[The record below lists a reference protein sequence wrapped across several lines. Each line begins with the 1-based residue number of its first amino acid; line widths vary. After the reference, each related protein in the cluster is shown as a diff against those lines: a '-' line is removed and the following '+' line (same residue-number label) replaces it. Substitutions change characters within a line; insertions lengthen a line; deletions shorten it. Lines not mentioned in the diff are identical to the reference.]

1 MDFMEE
7 SDLRFTLRRLRA
19 AFRGAADAHDSGYV
33 IDSSG
38 FFEALAEV
46 AEPSNRYEAREYVK
60 TCLTA
65 ARLRIARKEFGLARE
80 LLADVLT
87 LSVEF
92 SLEHHKLKAIA
103 MLASILK
110 KHRENLPEALA
121 LIQFSIETSS
131 SLGRREYL
139 RRARKDEETLK
150 ALIRHF
156 DSLTTPDGVLFHDE
170 GEYWRLRAPEHF
182 TFTRLPFVEAYGAR
196 RGSLRLYTQ
205 RIRRRISWR

>member
-7 SDLRFTLRRLRA
+7 RDCRFILRRLRA
-19 AFRGAADAHDSGYV
+19 ASRGAADAHDSGYV

-38 FFEALAEV
+38 FFEALSEV
-46 AEPSNRYEAREYVK
+46 AEPSDLYEAREYVK
-60 TCLTA
+60 TCLAA

-87 LSVEF
+87 LTAEF
-92 SLEHHKLKAIA
+92 SMEHHKLKAIA

-139 RRARKDEETLK
+139 RRAQKDEETLK

-156 DSLTTPDGVLFHDE
+156 DSLTCPPKVDPRKLDC
-170 GEYWRLRAPEHF
+170 
-182 TFTRLPFVEAYGAR
+182 
-196 RGSLRLYTQ
+196 
-205 RIRRRISWR
+205 